1 MSLLEEVLI
10 DEVPGL
16 EAERL
21 VEHLERPARKGEEDH
36 ARAVSLG
43 VEPLDQLGGEVGE
56 SQIKPAL
63 LKLAHRK
70 IVERRAGRFG
80 EQALAPRH
88 VA

>member
-1 MSLLEEVLI
+1 MPS
-10 DEVPGL
+10 
-16 EAERL
+16 
-21 VEHLERPARKGEEDH
+21 
-36 ARAVSLG
+36 SLG